1 MPIYTHRAIIQMHDV
16 DIKGKPIEA
25 NRIYTC
31 NVYLTMSLFL
41 VCTCN
46 LFLYEKNLS
55 EDLHISLIN
64 TIQSL
69 YIYTKIT
76 NWYSTQRRVIYKCA
90 EKSPISEG
98 GGVQFESTLIWL
110 EKKGLLEITIFDNHL

>member
-1 MPIYTHRAIIQMHDV
+1 
-16 DIKGKPIEA
+16 
-25 NRIYTC
+25 
-31 NVYLTMSLFL
+31 MSLFL

-69 YIYTKIT
+69 YIYTQKLQTDTLLREGLYICVRK
-76 NWYSTQRRVIYKCA
+76 NLRFRR
-90 EKSPISEG
+90 G